1 MEFTDV
7 MSQIFT
13 TTVASV
19 NVSLVIIL
27 LAVGYIC
34 KHAFKSLKNDIIPI
48 ILGVIALVFLVIVN
62 WPFSVQDKLLPIIIE
77 AIATTLIATISHD
90 KVKDIVGGL
99 TGTTSTKQEVVQEQ
113 VADEAAEQDSTD
125 EKTEE

>member
-1 MEFTDV
+1 

-34 KHAFKSLKNDIIPI
+34 KHAFKNLKNDIIPI
-48 ILGVIALVFLVIVN
+48 ILGVIALIFLVIVN

-99 TGTTSTKQEVVQEQ
+99 TGTTSTTSSKQEVVQEQ
-113 VADEAAEQDSTD
+113 VADEAAEQNSTD
-125 EKTEE
+125 EKTEK